1 MLEVLDI
8 VLVNF
13 VTFREK
19 LYHLRSNRSGLTQG
33 RLLVMTDE
41 YTNP

>member
-8 VLVNF
+8 VLLNF

-19 LYHLRSNRSGLTQG
+19 LYHLRSGLTQG
-33 RLLVMTDE
+33 RLVVMTDE